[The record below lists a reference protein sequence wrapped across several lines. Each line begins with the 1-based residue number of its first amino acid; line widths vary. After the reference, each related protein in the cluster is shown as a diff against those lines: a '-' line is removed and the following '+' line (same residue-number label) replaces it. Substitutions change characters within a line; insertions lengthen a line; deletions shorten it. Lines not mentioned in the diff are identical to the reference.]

1 MEGRGPVCYV
11 LLCGQAALLLGNLLL
26 LQGVSRSHQHN
37 ATDSPARGQEQPA
50 ETPAAAAAS
59 SPTASHTW
67 DYLGPYAPLVLCDH
81 L

>member
-1 MEGRGPVCYV
+1 MAAVAGRGPVCYA

-37 ATDSPARGQEQPA
+37 ATDSPASPEPTL
-50 ETPAAAAAS
+50 EAAS
-59 SPTASHTW
+59 SPWS
-67 DYLGPYAPLVLCDH
+67 YQGPYAPLVFCDH